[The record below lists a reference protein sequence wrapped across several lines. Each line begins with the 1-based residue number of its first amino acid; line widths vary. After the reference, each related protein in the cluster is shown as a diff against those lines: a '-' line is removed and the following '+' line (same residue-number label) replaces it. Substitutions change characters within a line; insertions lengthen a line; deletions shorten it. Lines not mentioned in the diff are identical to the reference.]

1 MANQGQVYEPSIL
14 TANTYFWTPG
24 RDSGARRRAE
34 ERNASTVADF
44 FKNIGMD
51 VTIDASGDVVG
62 SKDGIVARFSYSES
76 CKNVY
81 KSLTVRRNGKN
92 SNITS
97 LRKLYNQ

>member
-1 MANQGQVYEPSIL
+1 
-14 TANTYFWTPG
+14 
-24 RDSGARRRAE
+24 
-34 ERNASTVADF
+34 
-44 FKNIGMD
+44 MD